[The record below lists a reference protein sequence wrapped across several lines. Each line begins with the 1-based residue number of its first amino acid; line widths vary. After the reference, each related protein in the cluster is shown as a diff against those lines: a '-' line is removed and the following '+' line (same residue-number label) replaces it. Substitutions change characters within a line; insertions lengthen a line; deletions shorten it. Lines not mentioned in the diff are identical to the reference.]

1 MAKLTEAQRKQR
13 AEYTK
18 MRDIARKRILRAQ
31 AKGKLLDVPIP
42 PTLKEIDAFV
52 KEAQQNGTF
61 QYGNEGQAVKS
72 AGKAISREKEA
83 VKKFLKSE
91 YSTEAGRRNIDRKR
105 LEGYKKAGYT
115 NVNESNEQKFA
126 KFMKHMINKYTIET
140 PEGKKLLHDSD
151 TIAGFFDEMEENDR
165 IHEKT
170 RLSDLVKMFE
180 RWVG

>member
-31 AKGKLLDVPIP
+31 AKGKLFDVPIP

-52 KEAQQNGTF
+52 KEAQQNSAV
-61 QYGNEGQAVKS
+61 QY

-105 LEGYKKAGYT
+105 FEGYKKAGYT
-115 NVNESNEQKFA
+115 NINESNEQKFA
-126 KFMKHMINKYTIET
+126 KFMKHMISKYTIET
-140 PEGKKLLHDSD
+140 PDGKKLLHDSD
-151 TIAGFFDEMEENDR
+151 TIAEFFDEMEENDR

-170 RLSDLVKMFE
+170 RLSDLVRMFNK
-180 RWVG
+180 WVG